1 MKKIIILGI
10 IIIGMLV
17 CLTGCSSK
25 SEAETLEN
33 NRLVTIYEQENY
45 RILVDTR
52 TNVEYLQYKQNGSFR
67 RGGCGGLTV
76 MLNQDGTPL
85 LYGGE

>member
-17 CLTGCSSK
+17 CLTGCSK

-33 NRLVTIYEQENY
+33 NRLITIYEQENY

-52 TNVEYLQYKQNGSFR
+52 TNVEYLQYKQDGGFKC
-67 RGGCGGLTV
+67 GGCGGLTV
-76 MLNQDGTPL
+76 MFNQDGTPL